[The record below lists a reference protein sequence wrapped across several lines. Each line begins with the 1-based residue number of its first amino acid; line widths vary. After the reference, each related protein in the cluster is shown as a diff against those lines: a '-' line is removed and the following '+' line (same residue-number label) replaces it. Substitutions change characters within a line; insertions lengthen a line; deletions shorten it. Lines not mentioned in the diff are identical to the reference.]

1 MNNDKVENKI
11 AKLSGILFIIIILFA
26 TLYTIIAKI
35 SYPIIEME
43 VLDIW
48 YGGINNNNTRIY
60 YAEVS
65 YEYEGKW
72 YSTEV
77 EIDNDV
83 AIGDIVKYHIDPDKP
98 WDHNGFIRCTS
109 IKEII
114 VIVSIIGLIILICII
129 TNNYHKKK
137 QLNKNS

>member
-1 MNNDKVENKI
+1 
-11 AKLSGILFIIIILFA
+11 
-26 TLYTIIAKI
+26 
-35 SYPIIEME
+35 ME

-65 YEYEGKW
+65 YEYEGKR
-72 YSTEV
+72 YSTKV
-77 EIDNDV
+77 EINNDVV

-109 IKEII
+109 IKETC
-114 VIVSIIGLIILICII
+114 IILSIVFMLILVCII
-129 TNNYHKKK
+129 CNNYHKKK
-137 QLNKNS
+137 IFVE